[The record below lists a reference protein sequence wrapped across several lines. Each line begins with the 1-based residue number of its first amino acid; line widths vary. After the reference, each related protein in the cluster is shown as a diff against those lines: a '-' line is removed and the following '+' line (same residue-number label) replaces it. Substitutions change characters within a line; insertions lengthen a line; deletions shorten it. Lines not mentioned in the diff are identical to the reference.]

1 MAPGVRVRLKLTST
15 VTLPVQGTQKRLLLN
30 GYVQRLTFPAAIGIT
45 NVQLCVQDLPA
56 AEPALQGDASPSQLA
71 RPTKRCRKANPP
83 PAALDVPLEPDQ
95 AMEVQPTPLQPVK
108 PAKVDQHP
116 GDSNSNEATNTEQIL
131 YPPQSVSP
139 TEVSAQP
146 SLPKAILRSA
156 PALPLPAP
164 RAPSLP
170 PMLRGVST
178 AAQAGPSTLLPPC
191 LLHLQG
197 ANDSLSSAFN
207 SLGPNDLLLPNSV
220 CCPTGQQGSQT
231 HLDWLISAAR
241 ARKRE
246 GDALRGSGP
255 WHMPSVSSMVEAS
268 LMFMEACDEKL
279 RCPPSSQ
286 DRLQRQVCLGVAL
299 LYQQTSSLLQWTSR
313 ACETMQSREAVKE
326 ALRILCER
334 LTMTCLLREA
344 QLTHGSLRQYA
355 DKVDLLVKT
364 QQQRSQQPGTTAAAL
379 PQTAAKQVPCT
390 GTQPSAAAAA
400 AAAVAN
406 PSQTAV
412 VAAPAPRLQFP
423 RRTAQPAVPVQASQ
437 QLAQQRPDSQQLRQN
452 GPHRVSPAA
461 VEQAASKATQQ
472 AQQAASKA
480 AASKAAA
487 AAQQAASKAAAA
499 AQQQAQLSPVDSVTS
514 CQEQVALAQ
523 SAAPMPRPVQINVS
537 AELGAF
543 QGKLLQ
549 SGRSVAKYAELL
561 RKSTLGFQALLERP
575 DIRASQ
581 AAKSACMHMA
591 ALCMDMGMGPPS
603 RVVAHA
609 RLALNSLKQMATQS

>member
-15 VTLPVQGTQKRLLLN
+15 VTLPVQGDRSSDAPIQAKAAAGTQKRLLLN
-30 GYVQRLTFPAAIGIT
+30 GYVQRLTFPAAIVECLRSGECKDFSILLPPWDD
-45 NVQLCVQDLPA
+45 NLDLPP

-178 AAQAGPSTLLPPC
+178 AAQAGPSNLLPPC

-286 DRLQRQVCLGVAL
+286 DRLQSVAL

-364 QQQRSQQPGTTAAAL
+364 QQQRSQQPGTTAAA
-379 PQTAAKQVPCT
+379 PPPTAAKQVPCT
-390 GTQPSAAAAA
+390 GTQPSAATAAAAAA
-400 AAAVAN
+400 AAAVAKS
-406 PSQTAV
+406 SQTA
-412 VAAPAPRLQFP
+412 
-423 RRTAQPAVPVQASQ
+423 
-437 QLAQQRPDSQQLRQN
+437 
-452 GPHRVSPAA
+452 
-461 VEQAASKATQQ
+461 
-472 AQQAASKA
+472 AASKA
-480 AASKAAA
+480 AASKAAAAA